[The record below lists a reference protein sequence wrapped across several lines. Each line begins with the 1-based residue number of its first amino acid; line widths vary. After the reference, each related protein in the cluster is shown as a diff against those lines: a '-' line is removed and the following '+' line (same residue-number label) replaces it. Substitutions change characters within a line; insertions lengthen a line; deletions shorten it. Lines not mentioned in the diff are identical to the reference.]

1 MNTQIPSQSDLTV
14 LLEHYQNA
22 RYDDAYSL
30 AISMTEQYPNHP
42 LAWGILGALLRVAG
56 NIQGA
61 LFANETA
68 SRLDPQDAIALYN
81 LSNTLKELGRLDDAE
96 AGYRNSILLKPDFA
110 EAYLNLGVLLQESG
124 RFEDAEAS
132 YRKAITVNSSYA
144 QLHNN
149 LGNVL
154 RELGRFKDAEACY
167 INAITL
173 NPEYVEAHSNLGI
186 ALQRLGRLHDAHAC
200 YQKAIALKPG
210 FAQAHYNLGVVLQES
225 SRFLE
230 AKDSYS
236 KAIALRSNY
245 YEARYNQGIVL
256 LALGDTM
263 AALQEAINLIAL
275 KPTIEAKGIFVE
287 ALKNIS
293 VTSWDLSLSNMV
305 ATALMEPW
313 GRPSDIGPF
322 ACQLLKSDPE
332 IQKVLYKLASHLP
345 QDTDGNGRE
354 YAFPGNDF
362 LSLPLL
368 NAILTSGPIADSELE
383 KYFTSLRYQLLNS
396 TNANLSYQANSNGSE
411 SFYCAL
417 AQQCFINEYVYYQ
430 TPQEID
436 LSIILRDRLLKAL
449 EDHEGVPVNLL
460 LAVACYFP
468 LHTLKRSETLLGKS
482 YCTEVMAVLIQQI
495 KEPLEEIRLK
505 QLIPSLTDVE
515 NQVSLAVQD
524 QYEENPY
531 PRWVRLP
538 HLFTDKFLNSLIS
551 KKYSLSDYC
560 PLADD
565 QNLEVLIAGCGT
577 GQHSIGCAQLTKGAK
592 ILAVDLSIASLA
604 YAKRKTL
611 EMGIDSIEYAQ
622 ADLLK
627 LPSIGRKFDLIE
639 SVGVLHHMDK
649 PFEGWEAL
657 ISMLKPNGLMRL
669 GFYSELA
676 RQDIIQVR
684 SMISQSGI
692 ESSSQGIRNYRH
704 HLLGLNDSQELQY
717 ARRGIDFYSMSACR
731 DLIFHVQEHRMQ
743 LDQIAQFLDTHQLTF
758 LGFDI
763 ERGVLESYKLRF
775 PDDPSAVNLK
785 YWHMYEQENPHT
797 FSTMYQF
804 LVQKKL

>member
-1 MNTQIPSQSDLTV
+1 
-14 LLEHYQNA
+14 
-22 RYDDAYSL
+22 
-30 AISMTEQYPNHP
+30 
-42 LAWGILGALLRVAG
+42 
-56 NIQGA
+56 
-61 LFANETA
+61 
-68 SRLDPQDAIALYN
+68 
-81 LSNTLKELGRLDDAE
+81 
-96 AGYRNSILLKPDFA
+96 
-110 EAYLNLGVLLQESG
+110 
-124 RFEDAEAS
+124 
-132 YRKAITVNSSYA
+132 
-144 QLHNN
+144 
-149 LGNVL
+149 
-154 RELGRFKDAEACY
+154 
-167 INAITL
+167 
-173 NPEYVEAHSNLGI
+173 
-186 ALQRLGRLHDAHAC
+186 
-200 YQKAIALKPG
+200 
-210 FAQAHYNLGVVLQES
+210 
-225 SRFLE
+225 
-230 AKDSYS
+230 
-236 KAIALRSNY
+236 
-245 YEARYNQGIVL
+245 
-256 LALGDTM
+256 
-263 AALQEAINLIAL
+263 
-275 KPTIEAKGIFVE
+275 
-287 ALKNIS
+287 
-293 VTSWDLSLSNMV
+293 MV

-332 IQKVLYKLASHLP
+332 IQKVLDDLASNLP
-345 QDTDGNGRE
+345 QDADGKDRE
-354 YAFPGNDF
+354 YASPKNHF

-368 NAILTSGPIADSELE
+368 NAVLTSGPIADEELE
-383 KYFTSLRYQLLNS
+383 KYFTSLRYQLLKIA
-396 TNANLSYQANSNGSE
+396 NANLSDQINSNGRE

-436 LSIILRDRLLKAL
+436 LSISLRDSFLKAL
-449 EDHEGVPVNLL
+449 SDHGEAPVSLL

-468 LHTLKRSETLLGKS
+468 LHTLQYSEALLGKS
-482 YCTEVMAVLIQQI
+482 YSIEVMAVLKQQI
-495 KEPLEEIRLK
+495 QEPLEEIRLR
-505 QLIPSLTDVE
+505 QFIPSLTDVD
-515 NQVSLAVQD
+515 NQVSLAVQG

-538 HLFTDKFLNSLIS
+538 HLLADKFLNSWIA
-551 KKYSLSDYC
+551 KKYPLADYR
-560 PLADD
+560 PQADD

-676 RQDIIQVR
+676 RQDIVQVR
-684 SMISQSGI
+684 SMISQGGI

-704 HLLGLNDSQELQY
+704 HLLGLTNSQELQY
-717 ARRGIDFYSMSACR
+717 ARKGIDFYSMSACR

-743 LDQIAQFLDTHQLTF
+743 LDEIAQFLDTHQLTF
-758 LGFDI
+758 LGFDV

-775 PDDPSAVNLK
+775 PDDPAASNLK
-785 YWHMYEQENPHT
+785 YWHVYEQENPHT
-797 FSTMYQF
+797 FTTMYQF